1 MAAAMPLNFDLSEQ
15 DGILTVRVSGTRPLS
30 DSQTLEEYTEGWSRV
45 ADHCRER
52 GIRRVL
58 DVNLARGDRSSAVVL
73 SFFSHLRELG
83 FDRGM
88 RFAVV
93 FGVPD
98 GKRVT
103 ELGVAVAAENG
114 WRIRLFE
121 TEGEALRWLAE
132 APDEGDEAAS
142 DASAG

>member
-1 MAAAMPLNFDLSEQ
+1 MPLNFDLSER
-15 DGILTVRVSGTRPLS
+15 DGILTVRVSGERPTS
-30 DSQTLEEYTEGWSRV
+30 DAQTLEEYTDGWSRV
-45 ADHCRER
+45 ADHCRAR

-73 SFFSHLRELG
+73 NFFSHIEALG

-103 ELGVAVAAENG
+103 QLGIAVAADQG
-114 WRIRLFE
+114 WSLRMFE

-132 APDEGDEAAS
+132 PDHGAPSSLA
-142 DASAG
+142 